1 MTTIAAKASTG
12 EVAGDSMVSGDDSFY
27 LVTKIRRGKNSI
39 YGACGDWDK
48 ILSFYQALESK
59 SSPDSDTDVT
69 VLELRF
75 DGKDNGIWIYESTI
89 IPARIKNDF
98 YAIGTG
104 ASYAVAAMHLGLS
117 PAEAVKIA
125 CLYDTSSHEPVD
137 VMTLSGRKRGSTKKG
152 IGRGTNSGV

>member
-12 EVAGDSMVSGDDSFY
+12 EIAADSMVSGDDSFY
-27 LVTKIRRGKNSI
+27 LVTKLRRGENSI

-69 VLELRF
+69 VLELRS
-75 DGKDNGIWIYESTI
+75 DGIWIYESTI
-89 IPARIKNDF
+89 IPAKIKNDF

-104 ASYAVAAMHLGLS
+104 AGYALAAMHLGLS
-117 PAEAVKIA
+117 PAEAVKLA

-137 VMTLSGRKRGSTKKG
+137 AMTLSGRKRGSTKKSV
-152 IGRGTNSGV
+152 GRGTNNGV